1 MNDLVIKQTREYVS
15 RILFMLSLDLE
26 QLLSEQILSR
36 TKPVFAVVDGAA
48 EWFFDRHFGA
58 WANVKKMVVQNTGEE
73 IKIRAT
79 RDQIV
84 DFLLE
89 SRAERSTTLLAVGGG
104 LILDTAGLA
113 ASECKRG
120 IPWVAIPTTLLAH
133 VDASIGGKTAV
144 NHPLA
149 KNAIGQFYPP
159 TNVVITPEVS
169 ETWSLTHRLE
179 GRAEQYKIFS
189 LFDFGAIERILANP
203 DDSSLVQR
211 SIELKAQVVRVDPW
225 ERGLRGSLNYG
236 HTFGHAF
243 EHITH
248 MPHGLAVALGVRNE
262 NRVAEQIDI
271 MSPHTR
277 AKIDRDLDDLGF
289 TIPKTLP
296 PFDQLL
302 PYILQDKKVAD
313 GKVRLAMIDG
323 VNELSMSEFD
333 PTRAVAIEIM
343 ETAYKQFCD
352 DTRIVTES
360 KSSQT

>member
-1 MNDLVIKQTREYVS
+1 MDDLIIKQTREYVS
-15 RILFMLSLDLE
+15 RILFMLSFDPE
-26 QLLSEQILSR
+26 QLLLR
-36 TKPVFAVVDGAA
+36 TKPVFAIVDGAA
-48 EWFFDRHFGA
+48 EWFFDKHFGA
-58 WANVKKMVVQNTGEE
+58 WTNVKKVVVQNTGEE

-79 RDQIV
+79 RDRIV

-89 SRAERSTTLLAVGGG
+89 SRAERSSTLLAIGGG

-120 IPWVAIPTTLLAH
+120 IPWVAIPTTLLAQ

-159 TNVVITPEVS
+159 TSVVITPEVS

-189 LFDFGAIERILANP
+189 LFDFDAIKRLLANP
-203 DDSSLVQR
+203 DDNSLVRR
-211 SIELKAQVVRVDPW
+211 SIELKAEVVRVDPW
-225 ERGLRGSLNYG
+225 EQGLRGSLNYG

-243 EHITH
+243 EHTTH
-248 MPHGLAVALGVRNE
+248 MPHGLAVALGMRNE
-262 NRVAEQIDI
+262 NRVAEHIGL
-271 MSPHTR
+271 MSPHKR
-277 AKIDRDLDDLGF
+277 AGIDQDLDDLGF

-302 PYILQDKKVAD
+302 PYILQDKKVVD

-323 VNELSMSEFD
+323 INGLSISEFD
-333 PTRAVAIEIM
+333 PTRAVEVEVM

-352 DTRIVTES
+352 DARIVTD
-360 KSSQT
+360 